1 MPSGTTEAEILD
13 LLKGTLRQAIEHC
26 TMLANLPARGP
37 TYNAFRHE
45 LLLIEGACRQMCYW
59 RGDTR
64 WLPIGMMMEEAHKR
78 AGHWLR
84 KHFPRP
90 LFLKL
95 ADNLKALLVQVE
107 RTETAA
113 TGVLGPILPE
123 VQAAPLK
130 QGRTVQVK
138 TPGGIIIPAG
148 VSV

>member
-1 MPSGTTEAEILD
+1 MSSGLTEAEILD
-13 LLKGTLRQAIEHC
+13 RLRSTLRQAIEHC
-26 TMLANLPARGP
+26 EMLANLPARGP

-45 LLLIEGACRQMCYW
+45 LLDIEGCCRQMCYW

-64 WLPIGMMMEEAHKR
+64 WLPIGLMMEEAHKR

-95 ADNLKALLVQVE
+95 AENLKALLIQCE
-107 RTETAA
+107 NTATKA
-113 TGVLGPILPE
+113 TGVIGPILPE
-123 VQAAPLK
+123 VQPAPLK

-138 TPGGIIIPAG
+138 TPGGIIIPEG
-148 VSV
+148 VTV